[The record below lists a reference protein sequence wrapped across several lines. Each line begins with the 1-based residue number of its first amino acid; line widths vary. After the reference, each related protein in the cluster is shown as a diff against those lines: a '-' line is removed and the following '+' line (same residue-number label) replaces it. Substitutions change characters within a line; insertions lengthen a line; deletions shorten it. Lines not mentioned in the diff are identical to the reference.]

1 MNKITIM
8 RGVSGSGKST
18 KAKELI
24 KEVLNA
30 TDGTASTIIC
40 SADQFFIDPE
50 SGRYEFDHRK
60 LGSAHAYCRAK
71 VEAAVELGANL
82 IIVDNTNTQKWEFAP
97 YVAIAEAN
105 DYECE
110 EIMVGTLNDDDLK
123 AYANRNKHGVPLES
137 IRKMAKRFQL

>member
-1 MNKITIM
+1 MGKKIIIL

-18 KAKELI
+18 KAKEII
-24 KEVLNA
+24 KEA
-30 TDGTASTIIC
+30 IKDGCFTSIIC
-40 SADQFFIDPE
+40 SADQFFVDPK
-50 SGRYEFDHRK
+50 SGRYEFDYRK

-97 YVAIAEAN
+97 YIAIAEVN

-110 EIMVGTLNDDDLK
+110 EVMVGTLNDDDLK
-123 AYANRNKHGVPLES
+123 IYANRNKHGVPLES
-137 IRKMAKRFQL
+137 IRKMAKRFQI

>member
-1 MNKITIM
+1 MKKIVIM

-18 KAKELI
+18 KAKEII
-24 KEVLNA
+24 KEA
-30 TDGTASTIIC
+30 IKDGCWTSIIC
-40 SADQFFIDPE
+40 SADQFFIDPK
-50 SGRYEFDHRK
+50 SGRYEFDARK
-60 LGSAHAYCRAK
+60 LGSAHAFCRAK
-71 VEAAVELGANL
+71 VEAAVELEANL

-97 YVAIAEAN
+97 YIAIAEAN